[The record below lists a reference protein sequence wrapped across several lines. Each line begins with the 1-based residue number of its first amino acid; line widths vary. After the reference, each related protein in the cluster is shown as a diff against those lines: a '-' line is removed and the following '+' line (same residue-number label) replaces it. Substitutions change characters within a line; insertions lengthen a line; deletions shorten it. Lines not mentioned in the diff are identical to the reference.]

1 MRCVFDTNVLISA
14 LLSEDGPPA
23 QLLAS
28 WLERAFT
35 LASAEGQL
43 DEVRRVSRYPKL
55 KGRLKPYAVGGL
67 VNRIRE
73 KALMV
78 EPVALDVSADPD
90 DNLILGIAVA
100 AEADILV
107 TGDKSHLL
115 VLKAVEGVSILTARA
130 FLKTF

>member
-1 MRCVFDTNVLISA
+1 MKCVFDTNILVSA
-14 LLSEDGPPA
+14 LLSENGPPA
-23 QLLAS
+23 HLLAL

-35 LASAEGQL
+35 LASAEVQL
-43 DEVRRVSRYPKL
+43 EEVRRVSRYPKL
-55 KGRLKPYAVGGL
+55 RGRLKPYVVGGL

-73 KALMV
+73 KALLV

-100 AEADILV
+100 AGVDVLV

-115 VLKAVEGVSILTARA
+115 GLKAVEGVAILPARV
-130 FLKTF
+130 FLRVF